1 MYDPFDYFR
10 NNISTEEEHAFLEKE
25 KTWYASMLLRSDLLT
40 KQLYREQEYYQY
52 MPAITPIRIDDHIYY
67 RRVENAADALTLYR
81 FPIDELP
88 KWHDLHDK
96 TDID

>member
-1 MYDPFDYFR
+1 
-10 NNISTEEEHAFLEKE
+10 
-25 KTWYASMLLRSDLLT
+25 
-40 KQLYREQEYYQY
+40 

-96 TDID
+96 TDIDEDAK